1 MRSVRWLSRFL
12 AALVV
17 VGGVLAT
24 GCTDRVTVFKQKPF
38 FEQPPAGAGDFLG
51 YSDQASK
58 TTVCG
63 DCHVGVQASWIKTK
77 HASAWADLE
86 ASGHAND
93 TCRQCHSVNEFGNAT
108 TDSGGWT
115 TTKDARYQDVQC
127 ESCHGPGLQHVENPD
142 ASQPIPSLAVQTDTS
157 NLTNGCA
164 ECHNGTHH
172 PFVEQWALSKHAGF
186 INGIAGHAA
195 TTEACVGCHTG
206 QGALNRWGVTGPYKE
221 KDAST
226 PMPIVCGVCHDPH
239 GSPNLHQ
246 LRFPIETSSIE
257 THLCAQCHNYET
269 SPNGASPY
277 GLTPMAPE
285 AQLLV
290 GTAGYFP
297 PNLDLTQSDSIHGTH
312 GSTGNPT
319 LCTTC
324 HVHAFSTTLKDTE
337 APFSAVG
344 HTFNALPCMDNG
356 VPSGNLDCAITTT
369 ARSFDA
375 CTTSGCHGDAAATR
389 SVLIS
394 RLVLVKARSDTL
406 KAMLDRIDPNGTAAG
421 GAIDPNDGVLTPA
434 EGALFNYNLANWL
447 EEVNKNNNPG
457 YYPNGF
463 TSQYVSLLGSTVHNP
478 FLLTALLDGSINQL
492 ASTYAA
498 ASTNPTYLQQI
509 KTEITDIK
517 AKGQVH

>member
-1 MRSVRWLSRFL
+1 M
-12 AALVV
+12 
-17 VGGVLAT
+17 
-24 GCTDRVTVFKQKPF
+24 
-38 FEQPPAGAGDFLG
+38 
-51 YSDQASK
+51 
-58 TTVCG
+58 
-63 DCHVGVQASWIKTK
+63 
-77 HASAWADLE
+77 
-86 ASGHAND
+86 
-93 TCRQCHSVNEFGNAT
+93 
-108 TDSGGWT
+108 
-115 TTKDARYQDVQC
+115 
-127 ESCHGPGLQHVENPD
+127 
-142 ASQPIPSLAVQTDTS
+142 
-157 NLTNGCA
+157 
-164 ECHNGTHH
+164 
-172 PFVEQWALSKHAGF
+172 EQWALSKHATF
-186 INGIAGHAA
+186 INGGPTGHAA

-206 QGALNRWGVTGPYKE
+206 QGALDRWGVTGPYKE

-277 GLTPMAPE
+277 GLSPMAPE

-297 PNLDLTQSDSIHGTH
+297 PNLDLTQADSIHGTH
-312 GSTGNPT
+312 GSTANPT

-324 HVHAFSTTLKDTE
+324 HVHAFSTTLKDTD

-344 HTFNALPCMDNG
+344 HTFNALPCMENG

-394 RLVLVKARSDTL
+394 RLVLVKERSDTL
-406 KAMLDRIDPNGTAAG
+406 KAMLDRIDPNGTQAG

-447 EEVNKNNNPG
+447 EEVNGQNNSPATTRTG
-457 YYPNGF
+457 SP
-463 TSQYVSLLGSTVHNP
+463 TST
-478 FLLTALLDGSINQL
+478 
-492 ASTYAA
+492 
-498 ASTNPTYLQQI
+498 
-509 KTEITDIK
+509 
-517 AKGQVH
+517 

>member
-1 MRSVRWLSRFL
+1 M
-12 AALVV
+12 
-17 VGGVLAT
+17 
-24 GCTDRVTVFKQKPF
+24 
-38 FEQPPAGAGDFLG
+38 
-51 YSDQASK
+51 
-58 TTVCG
+58 
-63 DCHVGVQASWIKTK
+63 
-77 HASAWADLE
+77 
-86 ASGHAND
+86 
-93 TCRQCHSVNEFGNAT
+93 
-108 TDSGGWT
+108 
-115 TTKDARYQDVQC
+115 
-127 ESCHGPGLQHVENPD
+127 
-142 ASQPIPSLAVQTDTS
+142 
-157 NLTNGCA
+157 
-164 ECHNGTHH
+164 
-172 PFVEQWALSKHAGF
+172 
-186 INGIAGHAA
+186 
-195 TTEACVGCHTG
+195 
-206 QGALNRWGVTGPYKE
+206 
-221 KDAST
+221 
-226 PMPIVCGVCHDPH
+226 
-239 GSPNLHQ
+239 
-246 LRFPIETSSIE
+246 
-257 THLCAQCHNYET
+257 
-269 SPNGASPY
+269 
-277 GLTPMAPE
+277 
-285 AQLLV
+285 
-290 GTAGYFP
+290 
-297 PNLDLTQSDSIHGTH
+297 
-312 GSTGNPT
+312 
-319 LCTTC
+319 
-324 HVHAFSTTLKDTE
+324 HAFSTTLKDTE